1 MKIGIVR
8 AIILAICSAAIA
20 GTTAFADETSALISL
35 SKAIKNLKIGG
46 DMRIR
51 QENFW
56 KSSPRQLDRSRQ
68 RFRFRLGIQPEFDN
82 IKVGFRMASG
92 TGEQVSTNQ
101 SLDNLS
107 SQPGLWI
114 DQAYI
119 QWKPWEW
126 VSFNGGRMANPF
138 WRLYSSDL
146 VFDDDYNPD
155 GFAQQLEYRIIE
167 PLSVFGNFAQIVLD
181 EDSGDNRDQWMFGYQ
196 LGAKTKWGEQT
207 KWDFGMALY
216 DLDNE
221 RVGTFSQNATQEGNT
236 RFPGSSV
243 STVTAFFTM
252 LHLNTEVKTRVY
264 NIPVSLQADYVNNLA
279 ENGQDF
285 VDSRR
290 VIGSSG
296 TEKVGYQI
304 GLIVGKA
311 SAAKSWEAAYFYK
324 HLETNATLADIADSD
339 FGDGGTNRKGHIFWF
354 AYSPRDYVQ
363 LKAKVFVTEVLRTD
377 LAPGMD
383 HINRAQFDVS
393 VKF

>member
-138 WRLYSSDL
+138 WRLYS
-146 VFDDDYNPD
+146 
-155 GFAQQLEYRIIE
+155 
-167 PLSVFGNFAQIVLD
+167 
-181 EDSGDNRDQWMFGYQ
+181 
-196 LGAKTKWGEQT
+196 
-207 KWDFGMALY
+207 
-216 DLDNE
+216 
-221 RVGTFSQNATQEGNT
+221 
-236 RFPGSSV
+236 
-243 STVTAFFTM
+243 
-252 LHLNTEVKTRVY
+252 
-264 NIPVSLQADYVNNLA
+264 
-279 ENGQDF
+279 
-285 VDSRR
+285 
-290 VIGSSG
+290 
-296 TEKVGYQI
+296 
-304 GLIVGKA
+304 
-311 SAAKSWEAAYFYK
+311 
-324 HLETNATLADIADSD
+324 
-339 FGDGGTNRKGHIFWF
+339 
-354 AYSPRDYVQ
+354 
-363 LKAKVFVTEVLRTD
+363 
-377 LAPGMD
+377 
-383 HINRAQFDVS
+383 
-393 VKF
+393 